1 MLIADSVTVKGRHEQ
16 LVPPTS
22 LSVQRGEVHLVVADP
37 QISRTALALALS
49 GRMQPTSGAVAWGH
63 SDALKTLRRHSALLD
78 SPEVNEPESHMKVRD
93 VVGEDLALVPG
104 PIWRKPRAKKWISEH
119 GFDDVASDWADAI
132 DPARRLELQLLLA
145 AENPHVELLVLD
157 SPDRHDLHD
166 ELWMDL
172 LIEFASS
179 PREFAVVAIVSDIP
193 YDWDGP
199 VSYLGSLPEQ
209 PEEIA
214 DPIEEETP
222 EETSSEGFVQEELD
236 LDLPEPTSQVP
247 VIDQPASE
255 EPAAETSEAKDN

>member
-1 MLIADSVTVKGRHEQ
+1 M
-16 LVPPTS
+16 
-22 LSVQRGEVHLVVADP
+22 
-37 QISRTALALALS
+37 
-49 GRMQPTSGAVAWGH
+49 
-63 SDALKTLRRHSALLD
+63 
-78 SPEVNEPESHMKVRD
+78 
-93 VVGEDLALVPG
+93 
-104 PIWRKPRAKKWISEH
+104 
-119 GFDDVASDWADAI
+119 
-132 DPARRLELQLLLA
+132 
-145 AENPHVELLVLD
+145 
-157 SPDRHDLHD
+157 
-166 ELWMDL
+166 
-172 LIEFASS
+172 
-179 PREFAVVAIVSDIP
+179 SDIP